1 MTKLTTRI
9 ASAAAIFAAA
19 LTSTATPASAEKIAN
34 LSAGAWKGGA
44 YTNNATGA
52 FSHCAASARYK
63 SGISL
68 LFAVTRGRQ
77 WSMGFT
83 NGGWEL
89 RPGRKYPVR
98 FQVDN
103 GPILKATA
111 TAKSGKLV
119 QVFLPP
125 QNRLFRHFRTGG
137 QLKVIAGAKRMR
149 FNLTGTNRLLSK
161 LYRCATHFAKRDG
174 NDPFA
179 NTGRDPFTTNS
190 RSSSRGD
197 TVSGSSFF

>member
-1 MTKLTTRI
+1 MTTLTNRI
-9 ASAAAIFAAA
+9 AAAAAIFAAA
-19 LTSTATPASAEKIAN
+19 VTFTATTASAEKIAN
-34 LSAGAWKGGA
+34 LKAGSWSGGA

-83 NGGWEL
+83 NGGWQL

-111 TAKSGKLV
+111 TAKTQKLV

-125 QNRLFRHFRTGG
+125 KDALFRHFRTGG
-137 QLKVIAGAKRMR
+137 QLKIID
-149 FNLTGTNRLLSK
+149 FPLHNRLK
-161 LYRCATHFAKRDG
+161 LFCC
-174 NDPFA
+174 
-179 NTGRDPFTTNS
+179 
-190 RSSSRGD
+190 
-197 TVSGSSFF
+197 